1 MDKLRIFSPVILFHD
16 ATVCSDN
23 QVIQLKK
30 QKVNAMLKSNVQFWS
45 NVIQS
50 TRNNSAFTSPPQTPP
65 PTLFTSCNSS
75 VTSSCDEPTT
85 ANTTTTT
92 RQKWYGTPSDDNN
105 TDLEDDVDVEEE
117 EEEEDEPIPTVKKR
131 VKSTNGRKRRGNL
144 PKSVTAILKQ
154 WLIDH
159 CRHPYPTEEEKRS
172 LRIKTNLTLNQISNW
187 FINARRRILPL
198 ILSSPNY
205 SSTTNVTTT
214 NNNSTLKEKK
224 TRRKRGWMSEESN
237 GKIKL
242 IIIIISTNF
251 FFLLVENKHLFPKG
265 RRQQLA

>member
-1 MDKLRIFSPVILFHD
+1 MSHSTMDTTTLRIFSPVILFHD

-85 ANTTTTT
+85 ATTTTT
-92 RQKWYGTPSDDNN
+92 TTNNNHNITTSRQKWYGTPSDDNN

-198 ILSSPNY
+198 ILSTPNY
-205 SSTTNVTTT
+205 STTTNVTTT
-214 NNNSTLKEKK
+214 NNHSTLKEKK

-237 GKIKL
+237 
-242 IIIIISTNF
+242 
-251 FFLLVENKHLFPKG
+251 VENKHLFPKG

>member
-1 MDKLRIFSPVILFHD
+1 MRIFSPIILFHD
-16 ATVCSDN
+16 AAACSSDN

-30 QKVNAMLKSNVQFWS
+30 QKVNAMLKSNGQFWS

-50 TRNNSAFTSPPQTPP
+50 TRNSAFSSPPQTPP

-75 VTSSCDEPTT
+75 VASSCDEP
-85 ANTTTTT
+85 
-92 RQKWYGTPSDDNN
+92 RQKWYGTPSDD
-105 TDLEDDVDVEEE
+105 TDMEDEVDVEDD
-117 EEEEDEPIPTVKKR
+117 DEPVPTSNSNIITVKKR

-172 LRIKTNLTLNQISNW
+172 LRLKTNLTLNQISNW

-198 ILSSPNY
+198 ILSSPNN
-205 SSTTNVTTT
+205 SKSNTTT
-214 NNNSTLKEKK
+214 NTNGLNEKEKK
-224 TRRKRGWMSEESN
+224 TRRKRGWMSEQTT
-237 GKIKL
+237 GK
-242 IIIIISTNF
+242 
-251 FFLLVENKHLFPKG
+251 
-265 RRQQLA
+265 

>member
-1 MDKLRIFSPVILFHD
+1 MYQQDSSAMDTTTLRIFSPIILFHD
-16 ATVCSDN
+16 ATACSDN

-30 QKVNAMLKSNVQFWS
+30 QKVNAMLKSNGQFWS

-50 TRNNSAFTSPPQTPP
+50 TRNSAFSSPPQTPP

-75 VTSSCDEPTT
+75 VASSCDEP
-85 ANTTTTT
+85 
-92 RQKWYGTPSDDNN
+92 RQKWYGTPSDD
-105 TDLEDDVDVEEE
+105 TDMEDEVDVEDD
-117 EEEEDEPIPTVKKR
+117 DEPVPTSNSNIITVKKR

-172 LRIKTNLTLNQISNW
+172 LRLKTNLTLNQISNW

-198 ILSSPNY
+198 ILSSPNN
-205 SSTTNVTTT
+205 SKSNTTT
-214 NNNSTLKEKK
+214 NTNGLNEKEKK
-224 TRRKRGWMSEESN
+224 TRRKRGWMSEQTT
-237 GKIKL
+237 GK
-242 IIIIISTNF
+242 
-251 FFLLVENKHLFPKG
+251 
-265 RRQQLA
+265 